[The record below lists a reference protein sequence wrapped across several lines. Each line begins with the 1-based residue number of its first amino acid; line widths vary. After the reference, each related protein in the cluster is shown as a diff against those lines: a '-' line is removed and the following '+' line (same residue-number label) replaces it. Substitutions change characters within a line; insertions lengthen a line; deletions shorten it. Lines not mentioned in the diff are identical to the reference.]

1 MIQSVRLK
9 NFKGHRETEIPLGR
23 LTMLVGDNA
32 SGKTSVLE
40 ALAILS
46 SLGGPRETW
55 LHGKRAPIDL
65 MRRGV
70 AEGITIETIS
80 NRRETCAVTL
90 APRHRGNSI
99 SHWVGLL
106 NRNGVRTQEESFDP
120 AITPVPIWNDVRE
133 VVGKA
138 VLYRLDA
145 EKISESAYSD
155 IPEAAVANDGTDT
168 AVVLA
173 ALKLGD
179 DEAFQRIESSLHQL
193 VPSIE
198 RIRIRR
204 ATVHRSQG
212 DSVAGHKIYFDFA
225 GAADVPAHGASQ
237 GTLILLALLT
247 ILHGPNRPQLILLDD
262 LEHALHPRAQIELV
276 KMLKELLA
284 LKEFSDLQIIAT
296 THSPYALD
304 ALAPE
309 DVHVFASRPDGTVA
323 SKRLSQHPEAA
334 RTKGSLSAGEL
345 WSLDPERK
353 WVLGE

>member
-9 NFKGHRETEIPLGR
+9 NFKGHRNTTVPLGR

-40 ALAILS
+40 ALSILS
-46 SLGGPRETW
+46 ALAGPSQIRFR
-55 LHGKRAPIDL
+55 GKRVPIDL
-65 MRRGV
+65 LRRGGED
-70 AEGITIETIS
+70 EGITLEAINES
-80 NRRETCAVTL
+80 SKQCAFTL
-90 APRHRGNSI
+90 APRALNSW
-99 SHWVGLL
+99 SGFLALGGMRVMERH
-106 NRNGVRTQEESFDP
+106 FDP
-120 AITPVPIWNDVRE
+120 AKADFPTDARIQE
-133 VVGKA
+133 VVGNA

-155 IPEAAVANDGTDT
+155 VPEATVATDGTDT

-179 DEAFQRIESSLHQL
+179 DEAFQRIEAALHQL

-212 DSVAGHKIYFDFA
+212 DPVAGHKIYFDFA

-237 GTLILLALLT
+237 GTLILLSLLT
-247 ILHGPNRPQLILLDD
+247 ILHGPNRPTLILLDD

-276 KMLKELLA
+276 KMLKGLIA
-284 LKEFSDLQIIAT
+284 LKEFSDLQIVAT

-304 ALAPE
+304 ALDSE
-309 DVHVFASRPDGTVA
+309 DVHVFAPRADGTVA